1 MAQRQALIFIGGDS
15 PHENALAYVNS
26 DTEALII
33 AADSG
38 WEHARA
44 AGVIPHILIG
54 DMDSISPAHL
64 ADARARDI
72 TIYEHHPDKDHT
84 DTELALRLAESL
96 HYDTIHVIAGGGDRF
111 DHTLSMIHSL
121 VAHTDNA
128 TITAHIGQSFVRIV
142 TPRTTTTVTTTEGD
156 TISLIPLG
164 GHAKGVT
171 TTGLKWNL
179 TRSTLKAFASRG
191 VSNVATNSTVTIALR
206 TGVLAAIITA
216 TEPHPP
222 TEPTESTT
230 TNTPPEYQ

>member
-26 DTEALII
+26 DPEALII

-38 WEHARA
+38 WEHACA
-44 AGVIPHILIG
+44 AGLTPHILIG

-64 ADARARDI
+64 ADARAHNT

-84 DTELALRLAESL
+84 DTELALHMAESL
-96 HYDTIHVIAGGGDRF
+96 TYDTIHVIAGGGDRF

-121 VAHTDNA
+121 VAQTDHA
-128 TITAHIGQSFVRIV
+128 TVTAHIGQSFVRIA
-142 TPRTTTTVTTTEGD
+142 TPRTTTTLSVTEGD

-179 TRSTLKAFASRG
+179 KRSTLKAFASRG
-191 VSNVATNSTVTIALR
+191 VSNIATNLTVTIALR
-206 TGVLAAIITA
+206 TGVLAVIITPQ
-216 TEPHPP
+216 E
-222 TEPTESTT
+222 
-230 TNTPPEYQ
+230 NR

>member
-26 DTEALII
+26 DPEALII

-38 WEHARA
+38 WEHACA
-44 AGVIPHILIG
+44 AGLTPHILIG

-64 ADARARDI
+64 ADARAHNT

-84 DTELALRLAESL
+84 DTELALHMAESL
-96 HYDTIHVIAGGGDRF
+96 TYDTIHVIAGGGDRF

-121 VAHTDNA
+121 VAHTDHA
-128 TITAHIGQSFVRIV
+128 TVTAHIGQSFVRIA
-142 TPRTTTTVTTTEGD
+142 TPRTTTTLSVTEGD

-179 TRSTLKAFASRG
+179 KRSTLKAFASRG
-191 VSNVATNSTVTIALR
+191 VSNIATNSTVTIALR
-206 TGVLAAIITA
+206 TGVLAAIITPQ
-216 TEPHPP
+216 E
-222 TEPTESTT
+222 
-230 TNTPPEYQ
+230 NR